1 MPLLILL
8 DPRPGV
14 SKDVERARQGKSNV
28 VTFSL
33 PNINYITTTPLP
45 NSNYTATTLLP
56 TYMST
61 APICPL
67 HPNLNLISRLEEM
80 STPFSASSSSRDKLT
95 STSLQSPTIKTKA
108 TIMSPTPQDE
118 PQCIEAHKFT
128 TIPRACKLIN
138 QQALRL
144 LEDTSR
150 KQYLLFHPVSA
161 SQFTTLDEGRFDGR
175 HIIPKKT
182 RLSYNTA
189 TSTLVV
195 KLMASPK
202 HDTAALI
209 LSMEIK
215 SKLESFGVPLSAFLP
230 VGAAK
235 RQGKYT
241 AKQPD
246 ASFKP
251 SFRGENG
258 WPSLVIESGLSE
270 SLVQLRRDAA
280 WWLTNSD
287 EQVRIAL
294 VISIQKNDRSIV
306 VEVEFPAYS
315 DPVAGD

>member
-1 MPLLILL
+1 
-8 DPRPGV
+8 
-14 SKDVERARQGKSNV
+14 
-28 VTFSL
+28 
-33 PNINYITTTPLP
+33 
-45 NSNYTATTLLP
+45 
-56 TYMST
+56 
-61 APICPL
+61 
-67 HPNLNLISRLEEM
+67 M
-80 STPFSASSSSRDKLT
+80 STPFSASSSSRDKFT

-138 QQALRL
+138 QQTLRL

-150 KQYLLFHPVSA
+150 KQYLLFQPVSA

-195 KLMASPK
+195 KLMASPE
-202 HDTAALI
+202 HETAAVI
-209 LSMEIK
+209 LSMKIQ
-215 SKLESFGVPLSAFLP
+215 SKLESFGISLSDFLP
-230 VGAAK
+230 LGAA
-235 RQGKYT
+235 RRRGKYRS
-241 AKQPD
+241 KQPD
-246 ASFKP
+246 AQFKP
-251 SFRGENG
+251 SFRGKNG

-294 VISIQKNDRSIV
+294 LASIQKNDRSIM
-306 VEVEFPAYS
+306 VEVWEMKEQQPDEARRTTRSSSQPIPTQLQEIKIEENGNVTGGPLVLGFERMLVREPKGGEGDVVFS
-315 DPVAGD
+315 VAELRAWAGLVWSS

>member
-1 MPLLILL
+1 
-8 DPRPGV
+8 
-14 SKDVERARQGKSNV
+14 
-28 VTFSL
+28 
-33 PNINYITTTPLP
+33 
-45 NSNYTATTLLP
+45 
-56 TYMST
+56 
-61 APICPL
+61 
-67 HPNLNLISRLEEM
+67 
-80 STPFSASSSSRDKLT
+80 
-95 STSLQSPTIKTKA
+95 
-108 TIMSPTPQDE
+108 MSPTPQDE

-294 VISIQKNDRSIV
+294 VTSIQKNDRSIV
-306 VEVEFPAYS
+306 VEVWEMKEQQPDEARRTTRSSSQPTPTQLQEIRIEKNGKVTGGPLVLGFERMLVREPGGGEGDVVFSAAELRAW
-315 DPVAGD
+315 AGLVWSA